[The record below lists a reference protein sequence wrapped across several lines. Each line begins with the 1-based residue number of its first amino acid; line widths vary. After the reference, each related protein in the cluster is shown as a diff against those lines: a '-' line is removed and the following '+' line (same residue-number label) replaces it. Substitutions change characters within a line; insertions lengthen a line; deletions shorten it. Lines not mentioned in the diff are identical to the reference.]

1 MGGSIGSWL
10 TRRANSAL
18 LQRES
23 GTWHCLGKLQA
34 MAVTCA
40 RTSGG
45 KTPRCPTARR
55 VGQRMGRHP
64 APTPLAHRAIRG
76 ANRLGNLVVVLLRMF
91 MDSQN
96 DPSTKRHDL

>member
-1 MGGSIGSWL
+1 MRSALSQRPTVLAEMGGRLGSWA
-10 TRRANSAL
+10 TRRANSAR

-40 RTSGG
+40 RTWGG
-45 KTPRCPTARR
+45 KTPRRPTAGR
-55 VGQRMGRHP
+55 VSERSSCHP

-76 ANRLGNLVVVLLRMF
+76 ARGQGDLLVVLL
-91 MDSQN
+91 S
-96 DPSTKRHDL
+96 L